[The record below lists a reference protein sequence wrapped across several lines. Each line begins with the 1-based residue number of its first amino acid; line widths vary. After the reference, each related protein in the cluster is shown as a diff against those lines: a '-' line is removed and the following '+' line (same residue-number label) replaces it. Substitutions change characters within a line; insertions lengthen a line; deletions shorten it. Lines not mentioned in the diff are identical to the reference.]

1 LQFTSLVKN
10 TRYPENLFLEG
21 RIAKSYPKDGDNW
34 YMNPSVP
41 DSQKILITAH
51 YVYQM
56 STPAG
61 VFDDVYSFKFY
72 DFIDTV
78 EVYYARKIGNIGSL
92 NYSGLVLFNYVK
104 IGDTEFGEQVPIALL
119 P

>member
-1 LQFTSLVKN
+1 
-10 TRYPENLFLEG
+10 
-21 RIAKSYPKDGDNW
+21 
-34 YMNPSVP
+34 
-41 DSQKILITAH
+41 
-51 YVYQM
+51 M
-56 STPAG
+56 STLAG
-61 VFDDVYSFKFY
+61 VFDDVYTFKFY